1 MAFSDN
7 AFFILEKFYYK
18 RDREGNLLE
27 KTPEELFH
35 RVAHFVASAEKD
47 RSIRQKMEKTFFDLM
62 MQQKFMFSSPTLF
75 NAGSDFPLCSSC
87 FVGGLEDDMLSIMK
101 AATDTAITFKAG
113 AGMGLNFGVLRPR
126 GARVGRGGTSSGPVS
141 FMRLFDEVG
150 ETVKSGGV
158 RRAAFMAMMD
168 VTHPDIE
175 EFITSKDFVAQM
187 KRMYPSLSIPDDF
200 VDMMMNSLGESLK
213 TVIADTDILNGILQ
227 DVRRK
232 VFEPLSNMNIS
243 VAVTDD
249 FMRAVKEDSDFTLD
263 SGYGITRTIR
273 ARDLFRMIALS
284 AWRTADPGVWFIDR
298 ANAYDTVPSFGRIL
312 STNPCGEQSLHNYTS
327 CNLGSINLVRFVKGK
342 QFDWD
347 EYRETV
353 ALATRALDNVIDVAA
368 FPTEEF
374 RTNTLKIRPIG
385 LGFTG
390 LAETLFR
397 LGLSYASE
405 EGRQFATAVAR
416 EMTQQ
421 AIRTSIELGQE
432 KGSFPLFEEN
442 KASLI
447 RVATGYFDTEG
458 EQKQIEEAIHAR
470 GIRNSNW
477 TTLAPTGTISLILD
491 AYTYSLEP
499 QFALAYHKNLIDGG
513 RLTYVDPAFREA
525 VGDDPRLIEE
535 VINHGGSC
543 QGVEGVSPELQK
555 IFVVAHDIH
564 YEDRIKMQAAL
575 QRYISNSI
583 SSTIN
588 LPSSTSVEEIEAI
601 YLKAWEAGLKGITI
615 YRDGCKSFQ
624 PMTTTKKSSPVMV
637 AQTRSR
643 WKRPKTLSAEII
655 KTRTGSGT
663 LYTSVGLDDR
673 GWPIELF
680 INISKHGSEVS
691 AFSEALG
698 RVISIALQNGVN
710 PQDLADTLI
719 GITGDS
725 IAWDNGKV
733 IKSVPDAIGKI
744 LKEYA
749 ERIQIRS
756 QEMFLFAEV
765 EKTPAAEKTPDVE
778 KPEEVTPPH
787 ASREEL
793 VGAMV
798 CPRCGEKSLV
808 KTEDC
813 VNCLSCGYSKCG

>member
-1 MAFSDN
+1 MRFSEN
-7 AFFILEKFYYK
+7 AHFILEKFYYK
-18 RDREGNLLE
+18 RDREGNLVE
-27 KTPEELFH
+27 KSPEELFH
-35 RVAHFVASAEKD
+35 RVARFVASAEPDASTRK
-47 RSIRQKMEKTFFDLM
+47 KMEKVFFDLM
-62 MQQKFMFSSPTLF
+62 IEQKFMFSSPTLF

-87 FVGGLEDDMLSIMK
+87 FVGGMQDEMVSIMK

-168 VTHPDIE
+168 VNHPDIE
-175 EFITSKDFVAQM
+175 EFITSKDFVAQL
-187 KRMYPSLSIPDDF
+187 KQTYPGLSLPDDF
-200 VDMMMNSLGESLK
+200 VEQIMQSLNSGMED
-213 TVIADTDILNGILQ
+213 VIRDDTTRQAVLQ
-227 DVRRK
+227 EVRRQ

-243 VAVTDD
+243 VAITDN
-249 FMRAVKEDSDFTLD
+249 FMRAVINDEDFTLD
-263 SGYGITRTIR
+263 SGHGIVKTVR
-273 ARDLFRMIALS
+273 AKELFRKIATS

-298 ANAYDTVPSFGRIL
+298 ANEYDTVPSFGRIL
-312 STNPCGEQSLHNYTS
+312 STNPCGEQSLHSYTS

-342 QFDWD
+342 TFDWE
-347 EYRETV
+347 EYRETIR
-353 ALATRALDNVIDVAA
+353 LATRALDDVIDVAA

-374 RTNTLKIRPIG
+374 RINTLKIRPIG

-390 LAETLFR
+390 MAEVLFK

-405 EGRQFATAVAR
+405 EGRKFAASLAR

-421 AIRTSIELGQE
+421 AILTSIELAKE
-432 KGSFPLFEEN
+432 KGSFVLLEEN
-442 KASLI
+442 RAALI
-447 RVATGYFDTEG
+447 RVATSYFDTE
-458 EQKQIEEAIHAR
+458 EEKSSVAAAIEAH

-477 TTLAPTGTISLILD
+477 TTLAPTGTISLVLD

-513 RLTYVDPAFREA
+513 KLTYVDPAFREA
-525 VGDDPRLIEE
+525 VNNDEE
-535 VINHGGSC
+535 IIQKVIDNGGSC
-543 QGVEGVSPELQK
+543 QGIPEVSPELQK

-588 LPSSTSVEEIEAI
+588 LPSETTVEQIEKI
-601 YLKAWEAGLKGITI
+601 YLKAWEMRLKGITI

-624 PMTTTKKSSPVMV
+624 PMTTSKKTEATPSKPIV
-637 AQTRSR
+637 AVRQR
-643 WKRPKTLSAEII
+643 WKRPRLLPGYIRKT
-655 KTRTGSGT
+655 KTADGT
-663 LYTSVGLDDR
+663 LYTSIGMDENGYPV
-673 GWPIELF
+673 ELF
-680 INISKHGSEVS
+680 INISKHGSQVS

-698 RVISIALQNGVN
+698 RVISIALQNGVSVH
-710 PQDLADTLI
+710 DIADTLI
-719 GITGDS
+719 GITGEAS
-725 IAWDNGKV
+725 VWDEGRL

-744 LKEYA
+744 LKEFA
-749 ERIQIRS
+749 EKFDEKAQ
-756 QEMFLFAEV
+756 QGFLFDV
-765 EKTPAAEKTPDVE
+765 GDEKK
-778 KPEEVTPPH
+778 KPSGHKETETEI
-787 ASREEL
+787 A
-793 VGAMV
+793 GAMV
-798 CPRCGEKSLV
+798 CPKCGEKALV

-813 VNCLSCGYSKCG
+813 VNCLACGYSKCG

>member
-1 MAFSDN
+1 MAFSEN
-7 AFFILEKFYYK
+7 AHFILEKFYYK
-18 RDREGNLLE
+18 RDRNGNLLE
-27 KTPEELFH
+27 KKPEELFH
-35 RVAHFVASAEKD
+35 RVAQFVALAEKD
-47 RSIRQKMEKTFFDLM
+47 AKVQKKMEKVFFDLM
-62 MQQKFMFSSPTLF
+62 MEQKFMFSSPTLF

-87 FVGGLEDDMLSIMK
+87 FVGGMEDDMVSIMK
-101 AATDTAITFKAG
+101 AAADTAITFKAG

-168 VTHPDIE
+168 VSHPDIE

-187 KRMYPSLSIPDDF
+187 KRMYPSLDLPDNF
-200 VDMMMNSLGESLK
+200 VESMMAGLKGSLK
-213 TVIADTDILNGILQ
+213 TIIEDEEILQGIVQ

-243 VAVTDD
+243 VAVTDE
-249 FMRAVKEDSDFTLD
+249 FMRAVKEEREFTLD
-263 SGYGITRTIR
+263 SGHGITKTVK
-273 ARDLFRMIALS
+273 ARELFRMIALS

-298 ANAYDTVPSFGRIL
+298 ANEFDTVPSFGRIL

-327 CNLGSINLVRFVKGK
+327 CNLGSLNLLRFVKGSH
-342 QFDWD
+342 FDWE
-347 EYRETV
+347 EYRQ
-353 ALATRALDNVIDVAA
+353 AIAFATRALDNVIDVAA

-374 RTNTLKIRPIG
+374 RVNTLKIRPIG

-397 LGLSYASE
+397 LRLSYASE
-405 EGRQFATAVAR
+405 EGRKFASAVAR

-421 AIRTSIELGQE
+421 AIRTSIELAKE
-432 KGSFPLFEEN
+432 KGCFPLFEEN
-442 KASLI
+442 KEALV
-447 RVATGYFDTEG
+447 RVATSYFDTE
-458 EQKQIEEAIHAR
+458 EEKKEIASAIR
-470 GIRNSNW
+470 SYGIRNSNW

-491 AYTYSLEP
+491 SYTYSLEP

-513 RLTYVDPAFREA
+513 KLVYVDPAFRDA
-525 VGDDPRLIEE
+525 VGNDQRIIEK
-535 VINHGGSC
+535 VIENGGSC
-543 QGVEGVSPELQK
+543 HGVEGVSQELQS
-555 IFVVAHDIH
+555 IFVVAHDIS

-588 LPSSTSVEEIEAI
+588 LPSSTTVEEIEAI
-601 YLKAWEAGLKGITI
+601 YMQAWESGLKGITI

-624 PMTTTKKSSPVMV
+624 PMTTTKKSSSPVIL
-637 AQTRSR
+637 AESRPR
-643 WKRPKTLSAEII
+643 WKRPKALRGEII
-655 KTRTGSGT
+655 KTKTGSGT

-673 GWPIELF
+673 GWPVELF

-710 PQDLADTLI
+710 PLDIADTLI

-749 ERIQIRS
+749 DRILSKAQEGLLFDEFQGESGS
-756 QEMFLFAEV
+756 QGSSHQDTLAETRD
-765 EKTPAAEKTPDVE
+765 K
-778 KPEEVTPPH
+778 
-787 ASREEL
+787 EEL
-793 VGAMV
+793 PGALV
-798 CPRCGEKSLV
+798 CPKCGEKSLV
-808 KTEDC
+808 KSEDC

>member
-1 MAFSDN
+1 MAFSEN
-7 AFFILEKFYYK
+7 AHFILEKFYYK
-18 RDREGNLLE
+18 RDRDGNLLE
-27 KTPEELFH
+27 KKPEELFH
-35 RVAHFVASAEKD
+35 RVAKFVASAEKEPEK
-47 RSIRQKMEKTFFDLM
+47 RKKMEKVFFDLM
-62 MQQKFMFSSPTLF
+62 MEQKFMFSSPTLF

-87 FVGGLEDDMLSIMK
+87 FVGGMQDDMVSIMK

-168 VTHPDIE
+168 VSHPDIE

-187 KRMYPSLSIPDDF
+187 KRMYPTMNLPDDF
-200 VDMMMNSLGESLK
+200 VDRMMGGIAESLK
-213 TVIADTDILNGILQ
+213 DTLGEGEILEGILQ

-243 VAVTDD
+243 VAITDD
-249 FMRAVKEDSDFTLD
+249 FMKAVKEDREFTLD
-263 SGYGITRTIR
+263 SGHGITRTVK
-273 ARDLFRMIALS
+273 AKELFHMIALS

-298 ANAYDTVPSFGRIL
+298 ANEYDTVPSFGRIL

-327 CNLGSINLVRFVKGK
+327 CNLGSINLLRFVKDK
-342 QFDWD
+342 EFDWE
-347 EYRETV
+347 EYRKTI
-353 ALATRALDNVIDVAA
+353 AIATRALDNVIDVAA

-374 RTNTLKIRPIG
+374 RTNTLQIRPIG

-397 LGLSYASE
+397 LGLSYTSE
-405 EGRQFATAVAR
+405 EGRQFAAAVAR

-421 AIRTSIELGQE
+421 SIRTSIELARE

-442 KASLI
+442 KEALI
-447 RVATGYFDTEG
+447 RVVMSYFDG
-458 EQKQIEEAIHAR
+458 DEEKNEIASAIR
-470 GIRNSNW
+470 SQGIRNSNW

-491 AYTYSLEP
+491 SYTYSLEP

-525 VGDDPRLIEE
+525 VGDDASFIEK
-535 VINHGGSC
+535 VIENGGSC
-543 QGVEGVSPELQK
+543 QGIEGISPDIQK

-588 LPSSTSVEEIEAI
+588 LPSSTTVKEIEEI
-601 YLKAWEAGLKGITI
+601 YLKAWESGLKGITI

-624 PMTTTKKSSPVMV
+624 PMTTTKK
-637 AQTRSR
+637 QTQKPLSVESRSR
-643 WKRPKTLSAEII
+643 WKRPKTLQAEIV
-655 KTRTGSGT
+655 KTKTGSGT
-663 LYTSVGLDDR
+663 LYTSVGLDER
-673 GWPIELF
+673 GWPIEIF

-710 PQDLADTLI
+710 PLDLADTLI

-725 IAWDNGKV
+725 TVWDNGKM

-749 ERIQIRS
+749 ERILVKA
-756 QEMFLFAEV
+756 QEGLLFETATSV
-765 EKTPAAEKTPDVE
+765 EENTSLDSSSHGEK
-778 KPEEVTPPH
+778 
-787 ASREEL
+787 EEL
-793 VGAMV
+793 PGAMV
-798 CPRCGEKSLV
+798 CPKCGEKSLV